1 MSKHTGEREKICSGQ
16 REEGILW
23 TMTFIKGDALFM
35 YTDKGRSATEDWE
48 GNTATGMNDKH
59 YNKSWAS

>member
-1 MSKHTGEREKICSGQ
+1 
-16 REEGILW
+16 
-23 TMTFIKGDALFM
+23 MTFIKGDALFM